1 MILTSSA
8 RWRPGERKKNRVA
21 GHAQKIRELFEFGF
35 TGGDIDVIE
44 RIADPAMTYVQ
55 PSVPPGLDGL
65 RVIVELNND
74 AFTDWRFVIDE
85 LIESG
90 DRIAVRWT
98 ARGRHENTYVGEGPT
113 NREVT
118 LSGISIYGFRGDR
131 IVEAW
136 SSPDTLG
143 LLQQIGV
150 VPEMTLVD

>member
-1 MILTSSA
+1 M
-8 RWRPGERKKNRVA
+8 A
-21 GHAQKIRELFEFGF
+21 GHAETVRELFERGF
-35 TGGDIDVIE
+35 TGGDIGVIE
-44 RIADPAMTYVQ
+44 RIAHPDMTYVQ
-55 PSVPPGLDGL
+55 PSVPPGLEGL

-74 AFTDWRFVIDE
+74 AFADWRFDVDE

-90 DRIAVRWT
+90 DRVAVRWT

-113 NREVT
+113 NREVV

-150 VPEMTLVD
+150 VREMALVD